1 MKYSYCLFLLLNLVN
16 HNDAFT
22 LSKPHTNSHYLRRN
36 VDVSSYNEMDSDE
49 LDSDDIT
56 NNVINVDTYTD
67 ETAIEDVSSKEEVID
82 IIKTPIVPPSVL
94 FYTGKLKNALP
105 SDIYNSFL
113 NKLADNRKI
122 YIASSN
128 LEKNLALINKITKKE
143 KVSVISHSTS
153 ADDAID
159 LIKHIETEEK
169 EEDNIEN
176 IILIDPI
183 DHYYF
188 KDNMSLNQ
196 YNVFKYLDE
205 MDDVEDKISSFIE
218 ADKVNLV
225 FKSIFKP
232 GNNKNKK
239 INKKALIIKSSIS
252 NRWKIFP
259 PIPPINKYSLNL
271 NKLKNKKIKTIENYG
286 HFDILDP
293 TWSNMVHNT
302 FSRGSP
308 SRDSSHLENYY
319 DILIEH
325 INDFSSS
332 SK

>member
-1 MKYSYCLFLLLNLVN
+1 MKYNYFIITLLNLVN
-16 HNDAFT
+16 YNGAFT
-22 LSKPHTNSHYLRRN
+22 LSKTSPRPSFMTRSL
-36 VDVSSYNEMDSDE
+36 DVSSYNEIDDDDTNVKADVISIDTLTEETSNDE
-49 LDSDDIT
+49 I
-56 NNVINVDTYTD
+56 
-67 ETAIEDVSSKEEVID
+67 ID
-82 IIKTPIVPPSVL
+82 IEEPPIVPPSVL

-113 NKLADNRKI
+113 NRLSDKRKI
-122 YIASSN
+122 YIASSD
-128 LEKNLALINKITKKE
+128 LEKNIALVNEISSGE
-143 KVSVISHSTS
+143 KLTVISHSTS
-153 ADDAID
+153 ASDA
-159 LIKHIETEEK
+159 LELVKHMENAGDET
-169 EEDNIEN
+169 EDNIKN

-188 KDNMSLNQ
+188 KDNFNLNQ
-196 YNVFKYLDE
+196 YNVFKYLDK
-205 MDDVEDKISSFIE
+205 MEDMEDQISTFIE
-218 ADKVNLV
+218 ADKLNLV

-232 GNNKNKK
+232 GNHKNKK
-239 INKKALIIKSSIS
+239 INKKTLILKSSIS

-271 NKLKNKKIKTIENYG
+271 NQLKNKKVKTVENFG

-308 SRDSSHLENYY
+308 SREVSHLENYY

-325 INDFSSS
+325 IDEF
-332 SK
+332 